1 MKFISPWKI
10 TVDNFLFET
19 KQAYS
24 DKAPVQ
30 YTLLSKQKP
39 VQNVLAVLCYECY
52 VISDK
57 FRTFETK
64 LK

>member
-10 TVDNFLFET
+10 TVDNFLFEA

-30 YTLLSKQKP
+30 YILLSKQKS
-39 VQNVLAVLCYECY
+39 VQNVLV
-52 VISDK
+52 V
-57 FRTFETK
+57 
-64 LK
+64 